1 MTEPEKRASKPGKKH
16 EDARDS
22 DLDES
27 RHDDAHGDARDIG
40 PDDGADKRDD
50 PQETSL
56 QERSDE
62 PGEPEPSV
70 AESGAEPV
78 AVDRRAR
85 SGPLVWLTMLVALVA
100 LGLASYPFWAHWLQP
115 GAAEPAGPSASEFER
130 LAGRV
135 DEIRQDSVA
144 EITTLRERLDELSA
158 AFEADTQG
166 PGASDLAGRIDQLSV
181 RLERLQGERNTAI
194 GGLRTRLE
202 ELESEV
208 GRRLEQFELRLS
220 NVGSN
225 LDRAD
230 RDLATRLLL
239 MEVDSLFAIAQNQL
253 VAGGDGGVALQAWE
267 RAMAR
272 MAGLDGAEFDDL
284 KDAARREF
292 SRLQAYSPPDPSL
305 QMERLFEMADS
316 VAEWPVKT
324 LQPGNRPAEPGSD
337 EGWRARLGR
346 VIGGLV
352 RVESVDRE
360 FLGPDEVDMARERV
374 RSMLQTAALAIVRSR
389 PELARK
395 VIGQA
400 VDAAKSVFDSDSAA
414 VAEALGRLEEIAAT
428 IDRVEPP
435 ELGDSRAEI
444 SRLLGG
450 MR

>member
-1 MTEPEKRASKPGKKH
+1 MTEPEKPASKRGKKRDDARESARDEIRDDDDGRDNGRNTG
-16 EDARDS
+16 EDA
-22 DLDES
+22 L
-27 RHDDAHGDARDIG
+27 
-40 PDDGADKRDD
+40 DD
-50 PQETSL
+50 PQESSP
-56 QERSDE
+56 QDRSNV
-62 PGEPEPSV
+62 PGEPEPPVAENDAGSV
-70 AESGAEPV
+70 AVG
-78 AVDRRAR
+78 RRAR

-135 DEIRQDSVA
+135 DTIRQDSAA
-144 EITTLRERLDELSA
+144 EIATMREQLEELSS
-158 AFEADTQG
+158 AFEADAQG
-166 PGASDLAGRIDQLSV
+166 PAAGDLADRIDQLSV

-202 ELESEV
+202 DLESEV

-239 MEVDSLFAIAQNQL
+239 MEVDSLFAIAQNHL
-253 VAGGDGGVALQAWE
+253 MAGGDAGVALQAWE
-267 RAMAR
+267 RAMSR
-272 MAGLDGAEFDDL
+272 MAALDGVEFEGL
-284 KDAARREF
+284 KEAARREF
-292 SRLQAYSPPDPSL
+292 SQLQAYSPPDLSL
-305 QMERLFEMADS
+305 QMDRLFEMADS
-316 VAEWPVKT
+316 VAEWPANT
-324 LQPGNRPAEPGSD
+324 IQPGSRSVEPGSD

-346 VIGGLV
+346 GVGGLV

-374 RSMLQTAALAIVRSR
+374 RGMLQTAALAIARSR

-400 VDAAKSVFDSDSAA
+400 VDAAKSVFDSDAA
-414 VAEALGRLEEIAAT
+414 SVAEAVGRLEEIAANVG
-428 IDRVEPP
+428 RVELP